1 MTVYAAV
8 SALSVILVP
17 RKSIAAAYI
26 MATGLYP
33 IVKFLIENR
42 TRPMVQ
48 MPLKLG
54 CVNLVF
60 AVTGTLVS
68 KGIFPMIQVPGFAA
82 LAVFWAAVN
91 VGFIAFDVVLTQFIR
106 FLRRYLP
113 KL

>member
-1 MTVYAAV
+1 
-8 SALSVILVP
+8 
-17 RKSIAAAYI
+17 
-26 MATGLYP
+26 
-33 IVKFLIENR
+33 
-42 TRPMVQ
+42 MVQ

-60 AVTGTLVS
+60 AVTGALVS